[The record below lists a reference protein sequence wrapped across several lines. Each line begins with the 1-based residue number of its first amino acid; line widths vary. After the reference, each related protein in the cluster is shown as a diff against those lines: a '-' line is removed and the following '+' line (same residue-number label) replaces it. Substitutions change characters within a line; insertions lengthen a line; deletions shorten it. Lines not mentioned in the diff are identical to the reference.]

1 MPRGVT
7 CGEIGTVAK
16 IAATNM
22 RPMTD
27 RGFITETPLTRV
39 VQAANNLVMNVNA
52 TWVQKYPVCV
62 RAEKFMARS
71 IELAENCPGPRRS
84 AFTSCDDCVAL
95 AAGHARMR
103 ANEKNLRGAVFWHR
117 SGFRS
122 RSILLASG

>member
-22 RPMTD
+22 RPMTE
-27 RGFITETPLTRV
+27 RGFMIETPLTRV
-39 VQAANNLVMNVNA
+39 VQAANNVSDLVMNVNA

-84 AFTSCDDCVAL
+84 AFTSGDDCVAS

-103 ANEKNLRGAVFWHR
+103 GK
-117 SGFRS
+117 
-122 RSILLASG
+122 